1 MTITIIDFLRKLLC
15 PDYTTLTRKIDELNT
30 LNQELELR
38 VALLTNALDDSFVV
52 LSADDCVDINDAT
65 KVYPYSNLV
74 LKQYELTV
82 ADLSYYCF
90 PKTQWE
96 TLLSEIHP
104 FLTDLIGEWTENVA
118 DCDDFALIMNAFV
131 ASSFIKGGYDLQGAF
146 FIAHSPTHAYNIF
159 VDNTKQV
166 WVYEPQNDKIVGLI
180 GKASKPYDTKKILCV
195 GAEWGLG

>member
-1 MTITIIDFLRKLLC
+1 MTILDFLRNLLC
-15 PDYTTLTRKIDELNT
+15 PDSATLKRQVDELDV

-38 VALLTNALDDSFVV
+38 VALLTNALDDSFIV

-65 KVYPYSNLV
+65 KVYPHSNLV

-104 FLTDLIGEWTENVA
+104 FLTNLIGPWTSNIA
-118 DCDDFALIMNAFV
+118 DCDEFALIMNAFI
-131 ASSFIKGGYDLQGAF
+131 ASSFIKAGYDLQGAF
-146 FIAHSPTHAYNIF
+146 FIAWSDTHAYNVF
-159 VDNTKQV
+159 VDSLKNV
-166 WVYEPQNDKIVGLI
+166 WVYEPQNNRTI
-180 GKASKPYDTKKILCV
+180 GRIGNTSAPYDTKKILCV
-195 GAEWGLG
+195 GDHQHF